1 MEDSRKLDRTWLC
14 SVLFLD
20 IVSYSSQAVETQVE
34 WKNFF
39 NASLSEAILAV
50 PENDRIILD
59 TGDGAVICFL
69 GDPEAALLSGLAIL
83 NQFRARHLNK
93 SHAFVRIGINLGP
106 IRLLR
111 DINNNL
117 NAIGDG
123 INVGQRVMSFAA
135 GNQLL
140 ISRSYYEV
148 ISTLSETYKRLFRF
162 EGVRQD
168 KHTREHSV
176 YALVPESTSEFEAP
190 IPAVM
195 PAISVE
201 VSREAPSPLETPAP
215 FRPEELK
222 SIELVLSDFAGPIA
236 KHLVT
241 KASKQ
246 AHGLEALFEILAELS
261 VPPSDRGVFFKR
273 CRALLGLAP
282 SSEPPASKREQVPGV
297 NRSRPAGERWDAL
310 FLEKLKR
317 DLAEY
322 LGPIAGILVTRAVD
336 LCQTQEELYS
346 ALAREITSDRERQ
359 KFLASQK

>member
-20 IVSYSSQAVETQVE
+20 IVSYSSQAVETQLE

-39 NASLSEAILAV
+39 NASLSEAILPV

-190 IPAVM
+190 M
-195 PAISVE
+195 PVISVE
-201 VSREAPSPLETPAP
+201 VSKETPLPLETPSP

-222 SIELVLSDFAGPIA
+222 SVEMVLSDFAGPIA

-241 KASKQ
+241 KVSKQ
-246 AHGLEALFEILAELS
+246 TDSLEALFQILAELS
-261 VPPSDRGVFFKR
+261 VPPPDRSVFFKR
-273 CRALLGLAP
+273 CRALFGLA
-282 SSEPPASKREQVPGV
+282 SSPEPASSKREVPGV
-297 NRSRPAGERWDAL
+297 NRSRPAGEKWDAL
-310 FLEKLKR
+310 FLEKVKR

-322 LGPIAGILVTRAVD
+322 LGPIAGILVSRAVGV
-336 LCQTQEELYS
+336 CQTQEELYS
-346 ALAREITSDRERQ
+346 ALAREIKSDRERQ